1 MTHNVKNAVEKFL
14 DDKQGNLFD
23 FDKEP
28 DLRRIKSKIFQN
40 IAQTKAV
47 DRFIMQLWSHLDAVK
62 KLGGGQAYTVG
73 AVRQFC
79 RDRKKINKAVRVK
92 AHEKLSEL
100 KKQGDVEW
108 LNQ

>member
-1 MTHNVKNAVEKFL
+1 MTNNVSNAVENFL
-14 DDKQGNLFD
+14 NRKQGDLFN

-28 DLRRIKSKIFQN
+28 DLRYIKSKIFQN
-40 IAQTKAV
+40 LAQTKAV
-47 DRFIMQLWSHLDAVK
+47 DRFIKSLWTHIDNVS
-62 KLGGGQAYTVG
+62 KLKGGQDYTVG
-73 AVRQFC
+73 AILQFC
-79 RDRKKINKAVRVK
+79 RDRKEINKVLRNK

>member
-1 MTHNVKNAVEKFL
+1 MTSNVKNVVEKFL
-14 DDKQGNLFD
+14 DDKQGTLFD
-23 FDKEP
+23 FEKEV
-28 DLRRIKSKIFQN
+28 DLRHIKSKIFQN

-47 DRFIMQLWSHLDAVK
+47 DRFIKQLWSHLEAVK

-73 AVRQFC
+73 AIRQFC
-79 RDRKKINKAVRVK
+79 RQRKEINKFVRFK

-108 LNQ
+108 LDQ